1 MRKIKNYEQYQ
12 INEDDSSG
20 NIIHKIYGMRHEF
33 KPTDGIHESEL
44 NLIHEKSKDAMW
56 AIPNINFLDDPPT
69 ELASRMHGIIMY
81 LICDELLRNPDELED
96 INLWK
101 DVVWFIDE
109 RLKTVNV
116 DLLKQK
122 ASPTYNDSIKIMS
135 FTFEQLEHP
144 LSYKTIKR
152 FDL

>member
-20 NIIHKIYGMRHEF
+20 NIIHKIYGMHHEF

-81 LICDELLRNPDELED
+81 LICEGSTTDLIRESISS
-96 INLWK
+96 INGAL
-101 DVVWFIDE
+101 
-109 RLKTVNV
+109 TV
-116 DLLKQK
+116 
-122 ASPTYNDSIKIMS
+122 SIKVIS
-135 FTFEQLEHP
+135 SAIT
-144 LSYKTIKR
+144 R
-152 FDL
+152 